1 MIDFCKC
8 FFLFLSLYI
17 WYLIYCKSII
27 NKKKEE
33 KERAIEL
40 LSAIFKRKLAIN
52 KYEKLLED
60 SKVEVQR
67 TNNFTI
73 LYKLVVII
81 IIEVIKLGFYYCN
94 LIIVKGLYKF
104 YNCCI
109 EYDKYIHRLVIYLI
123 LNDVFISYYE
133 FISYFI

>member
-1 MIDFCKC
+1 MIDFRKC

-109 EYDKYIHRLVIYLI
+109 EYDKSIHRLVIYLI